1 MAPRM
6 MSGIEANDFWRDR
19 RVFVTGCTGLVGG
32 WTVRALLRRGAHV
45 VGLIRDRVAGSLLFR
60 DGTWWAFV
68 VAAFFCSGLGLCI
81 WGATRRFK
89 RELKSRDGF
98 LLVTLAWV
106 LMAAVA
112 TIPMLIAMPHLS
124 LTDAFFETTSGITTT
139 GSTVLTHLEELP
151 PAINLWRHA
160 LHWYGG
166 MGIIVLALAILPL
179 LGVTAHGESFFDGR
193 IEHGLK
199 RLDTM
204 RTAEGGLAYW
214 PGDPEEYL
222 EELHST
228 RARELARYA
237 AVIHMRTPSVAHGY
251 MQSMLRVETAEE
263 AARIDER
270 ILAAW
275 ADHPRRFVID
285 SDADFLR
292 KLSLALEHVRDE
304 LPVCCRAR
312 DLHASDAA

>member
-1 MAPRM
+1 MTPPACSCELTHPPHLVVLTGGPGAGKTAVLEVAQRELCRHV
-6 MSGIEANDFWRDR
+6 IVLPEAASILWRGQ
-19 RVFVTGCTGLVGG
+19 FP
-32 WTVRALLRRGAHV
+32 RRGSTPARKAAQRSIAKVQLELQRMTIEEGHSA
-45 VGLIRDRVAGSLLFR
+45 IIMCDRG
-60 DGTWWAFV
+60 
-68 VAAFFCSGLGLCI
+68 
-81 WGATRRFK
+81 
-89 RELKSRDGF
+89 
-98 LLVTLAWV
+98 
-106 LMAAVA
+106 
-112 TIPMLIAMPHLS
+112 
-124 LTDAFFETTSGITTT
+124 
-139 GSTVLTHLEELP
+139 
-151 PAINLWRHA
+151 
-160 LHWYGG
+160 
-166 MGIIVLALAILPL
+166 
-179 LGVTAHGESFFDGR
+179 
-193 IEHGLK
+193 
-199 RLDTM
+199 RLD
-204 RTAEGGLAYW
+204 GLAYW